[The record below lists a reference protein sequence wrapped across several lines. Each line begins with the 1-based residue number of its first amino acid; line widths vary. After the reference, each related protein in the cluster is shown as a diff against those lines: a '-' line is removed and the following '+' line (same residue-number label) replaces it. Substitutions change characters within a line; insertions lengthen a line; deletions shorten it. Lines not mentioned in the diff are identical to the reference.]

1 MTYTYIVNPETG
13 EILFDLIHDLITQNI
28 RAIKLI
34 AKKLKCGAPLER
46 LTAMLGFK
54 TKEESAILADHNNTV
69 RDIKEMM
76 ALIDQMSTT
85 IATQAQMIDTRDQL
99 LDEAYLKL
107 ESAETELIIRRK
119 NDEFRQK
126 LTVAK

>member
-1 MTYTYIVNPETG
+1 MFE
-13 EILFDLIHDLITQNI
+13 
-28 RAIKLI
+28 
-34 AKKLKCGAPLER
+34 
-46 LTAMLGFK
+46 FK
-54 TKEESAILADHNNTV
+54 TEEEKEILADYNNVV
-69 RDIKEMM
+69 RDMKE
-76 ALIDQMSTT
+76 LKDLVDQMSTT

-126 LTVAK
+126 LAVMK

>member
-1 MTYTYIVNPETG
+1 M
-13 EILFDLIHDLITQNI
+13 F
-28 RAIKLI
+28 
-34 AKKLKCGAPLER
+34 
-46 LTAMLGFK
+46 GFK
-54 TKEESAILADHNNTV
+54 TEEEKEILADYNNVV
-69 RDIKEMM
+69 RDMTDLKN
-76 ALIDQMSTT
+76 LVDQMTVT

-126 LTVAK
+126 LAVMK

>member
-1 MTYTYIVNPETG
+1 M
-13 EILFDLIHDLITQNI
+13 F
-28 RAIKLI
+28 
-34 AKKLKCGAPLER
+34 
-46 LTAMLGFK
+46 GFK
-54 TKEESAILADHNNTV
+54 TEEEKEILADYNNVV
-69 RDIKEMM
+69 RDMKE
-76 ALIDQMSTT
+76 LKDLVDQMSAT

-99 LDEAYLKL
+99 LGEAYLKL

>member
-1 MTYTYIVNPETG
+1 MFE
-13 EILFDLIHDLITQNI
+13 
-28 RAIKLI
+28 
-34 AKKLKCGAPLER
+34 
-46 LTAMLGFK
+46 FK
-54 TKEESAILADHNNTV
+54 TEEEKEILADYNNVV
-69 RDIKEMM
+69 RDMKE
-76 ALIDQMSTT
+76 LKDLVDQMSAT
-85 IATQAQMIDTRDQL
+85 IATQAQMIGTRDQL

>member
-1 MTYTYIVNPETG
+1 M
-13 EILFDLIHDLITQNI
+13 F
-28 RAIKLI
+28 
-34 AKKLKCGAPLER
+34 
-46 LTAMLGFK
+46 GFK
-54 TKEESAILADHNNTV
+54 TEEEKEILADYNNVV
-69 RDIKEMM
+69 RDMKE
-76 ALIDQMSTT
+76 LKDLVDQMSTT

-99 LDEAYLKL
+99 LDEVYLKL

>member
-1 MTYTYIVNPETG
+1 M
-13 EILFDLIHDLITQNI
+13 F
-28 RAIKLI
+28 
-34 AKKLKCGAPLER
+34 
-46 LTAMLGFK
+46 GFK
-54 TKEESAILADHNNTV
+54 TEEEKAILADYNNVV
-69 RDIKEMM
+69 RDMKE
-76 ALIDQMSTT
+76 LKDLVDQMSTT

>member
-1 MTYTYIVNPETG
+1 MFE
-13 EILFDLIHDLITQNI
+13 
-28 RAIKLI
+28 
-34 AKKLKCGAPLER
+34 
-46 LTAMLGFK
+46 FK
-54 TKEESAILADHNNTV
+54 TEEEKEILADYNNIV
-69 RDIKEMM
+69 RDMKE
-76 ALIDQMSTT
+76 LKDLVDQMSTT

-126 LTVAK
+126 LVVIK

>member
-1 MTYTYIVNPETG
+1 M
-13 EILFDLIHDLITQNI
+13 F
-28 RAIKLI
+28 
-34 AKKLKCGAPLER
+34 
-46 LTAMLGFK
+46 GFK
-54 TKEESAILADHNNTV
+54 TEEEKEILADYNNVV
-69 RDIKEMM
+69 RDMKE
-76 ALIDQMSTT
+76 LKDLVDQMSTT

-126 LTVAK
+126 MAVMK

>member
-1 MTYTYIVNPETG
+1 M
-13 EILFDLIHDLITQNI
+13 F
-28 RAIKLI
+28 
-34 AKKLKCGAPLER
+34 
-46 LTAMLGFK
+46 GFK
-54 TKEESAILADHNNTV
+54 TEEEKEILADYNNV
-69 RDIKEMM
+69 VHDMKE
-76 ALIDQMSTT
+76 LKDLVDQMSTT

>member
-1 MTYTYIVNPETG
+1 M
-13 EILFDLIHDLITQNI
+13 F
-28 RAIKLI
+28 
-34 AKKLKCGAPLER
+34 
-46 LTAMLGFK
+46 GFK
-54 TKEESAILADHNNTV
+54 TEEEKEILADYNNVV
-69 RDIKEMM
+69 RDMKE
-76 ALIDQMSTT
+76 LKDLVDQMTVT

-126 LTVAK
+126 LAVMK

>member
-1 MTYTYIVNPETG
+1 M
-13 EILFDLIHDLITQNI
+13 F
-28 RAIKLI
+28 
-34 AKKLKCGAPLER
+34 
-46 LTAMLGFK
+46 GFK
-54 TKEESAILADHNNTV
+54 TEEEKEILADYNNVV
-69 RDIKEMM
+69 RDMKE
-76 ALIDQMSTT
+76 LKDLVDQMSAT

-126 LTVAK
+126 LAVIK

>member
-1 MTYTYIVNPETG
+1 M
-13 EILFDLIHDLITQNI
+13 F
-28 RAIKLI
+28 K
-34 AKKLKCGAPLER
+34 
-46 LTAMLGFK
+46 FK
-54 TKEESAILADHNNTV
+54 TEEEKEILADYNNVV
-69 RDIKEMM
+69 RDMKE
-76 ALIDQMSTT
+76 LKDLVDQMSAT
-85 IATQAQMIDTRDQL
+85 IATQAQMIGTRDQL

>member
-1 MTYTYIVNPETG
+1 M
-13 EILFDLIHDLITQNI
+13 F
-28 RAIKLI
+28 
-34 AKKLKCGAPLER
+34 
-46 LTAMLGFK
+46 GFK
-54 TKEESAILADHNNTV
+54 TEEEKEILADYNNVV
-69 RDIKEMM
+69 RDMKE
-76 ALIDQMSTT
+76 LKDLVDQMSTT

>member
-1 MTYTYIVNPETG
+1 MFE
-13 EILFDLIHDLITQNI
+13 
-28 RAIKLI
+28 
-34 AKKLKCGAPLER
+34 
-46 LTAMLGFK
+46 FK
-54 TKEESAILADHNNTV
+54 TEEEKVILADYNNVV
-69 RDIKEMM
+69 RDMKE
-76 ALIDQMSTT
+76 LKDLVDQMSTT

-126 LTVAK
+126 LVVIK

>member
-1 MTYTYIVNPETG
+1 M
-13 EILFDLIHDLITQNI
+13 F
-28 RAIKLI
+28 
-34 AKKLKCGAPLER
+34 
-46 LTAMLGFK
+46 GFK
-54 TKEESAILADHNNTV
+54 TEEEKEILADYNNVV
-69 RDIKEMM
+69 RDMTDLKN
-76 ALIDQMSTT
+76 LVDQMSAT

-126 LTVAK
+126 LAVIK

>member
-1 MTYTYIVNPETG
+1 MFE
-13 EILFDLIHDLITQNI
+13 
-28 RAIKLI
+28 
-34 AKKLKCGAPLER
+34 
-46 LTAMLGFK
+46 FK
-54 TKEESAILADHNNTV
+54 TEEEKEILADYNNVV
-69 RDIKEMM
+69 RDMTELKN
-76 ALIDQMSTT
+76 LVDQMSTT

>member
-1 MTYTYIVNPETG
+1 MFE
-13 EILFDLIHDLITQNI
+13 
-28 RAIKLI
+28 
-34 AKKLKCGAPLER
+34 
-46 LTAMLGFK
+46 FK
-54 TKEESAILADHNNTV
+54 TEEEKEILADYNNVV
-69 RDIKEMM
+69 RDMTELKN
-76 ALIDQMSTT
+76 LVDQMSTT

-126 LTVAK
+126 LAVIK

>member
-1 MTYTYIVNPETG
+1 M
-13 EILFDLIHDLITQNI
+13 F
-28 RAIKLI
+28 
-34 AKKLKCGAPLER
+34 
-46 LTAMLGFK
+46 GFK
-54 TKEESAILADHNNTV
+54 TEEEKEILADYNNVV
-69 RDIKEMM
+69 RDMKE
-76 ALIDQMSTT
+76 LKDLVDQMTVT

-99 LDEAYLKL
+99 LDEVYLKL

>member
-1 MTYTYIVNPETG
+1 M
-13 EILFDLIHDLITQNI
+13 F
-28 RAIKLI
+28 
-34 AKKLKCGAPLER
+34 
-46 LTAMLGFK
+46 GFK
-54 TKEESAILADHNNTV
+54 TEEEKEILADYNNVV
-69 RDIKEMM
+69 RDMKE
-76 ALIDQMSTT
+76 LKDLVDQMSTT

-126 LTVAK
+126 LAVIK

>member
-1 MTYTYIVNPETG
+1 MIFRIIDPDTG
-13 EILFDLIHDLITQNI
+13 EILDREFLVEKEAI
-28 RAIKLI
+28 RNFKIK
-34 AKKLKCGAPLER
+34 AKR
-46 LTAMLGFK
+46 LNAVIRQIGEKMFGFK
-54 TKEESAILADHNNTV
+54 TKEEIAILADHNNTV

-76 ALIDQMSTT
+76 ALIDQMSAT
-85 IATQAQMIDTRDQL
+85 IATQAQMIGTRDQL